1 MEKNSMTY
9 TAIFS
14 FIITF
19 ILVFFLTLTHI
30 STKNRVSEYNRN
42 YEIFS
47 ILKAAGVQL
56 TDQGL
61 QEQFKSI
68 FNLELPI
75 NENMIAKIDG
85 KDILVSK
92 FSGKALW
99 GTVTGIIAMD
109 KDLKTIIGVDIISH
123 NETPGL
129 GGRIEEEWFLKQF
142 KGETINENMIRVVQG
157 TGDGNYNS
165 NDGIV
170 DGIVGATRT
179 SHSIE
184 VMINQKIKSL
194 REEVGNE

>member
-9 TAIFS
+9 TAVFS
-14 FIITF
+14 FVITF
-19 ILVFFLTLTHI
+19 ILVFFLALTHI
-30 STKNRVSEYNRN
+30 VTKNRVSEYKRN
-42 YEIFS
+42 YEISS
-47 ILKAAGVQL
+47 ILKAVGIKPKDREV
-56 TDQGL
+56 
-61 QEQFKSI
+61 QEQFKSV
-68 FNLELPI
+68 FNLELPTDEI
-75 NENMIAKIDG
+75 MTAKIDG

-99 GTVTGIIAMD
+99 GTVNGIIAME
-109 KDLKTIIGVDIISH
+109 KNLKTIKGIDIISH

-142 KGETINENMIRVVQG
+142 QGETINKDKIKVVQG
-157 TGDGNYNS
+157 SGDGNYNS

-194 REEVGNE
+194 REEAGNE

>member
-14 FIITF
+14 FVITF
-19 ILVFFLTLTHI
+19 ILVFLLTLTHLV
-30 STKNRVSEYNRN
+30 TKNRVSEYNRD
-42 YEIFS
+42 YEISS
-47 ILKAAGVQL
+47 ILKAVGVRVEN
-56 TDQGL
+56 GEV

-68 FNLELPI
+68 FNLELPTD
-75 NENMIAKIDG
+75 ETMTAKIDG
-85 KDILVSK
+85 EDILVSK

-99 GTVTGIIAMD
+99 GTVNGIIAMD
-109 KDLKTIIGVDIISH
+109 KDLQIIKGVDIISH

-142 KGETINENMIRVVQG
+142 QGETVNKNTIKVVQG
-157 TGDGNYNS
+157 SGDGNYDS
-165 NDGIV
+165 DDGII

-184 VMINQKIKSL
+184 VMINKKIKSL
-194 REEVGNE
+194 KEEVGNE

>member
-19 ILVFFLTLTHI
+19 ILVFLLTLTYVG
-30 STKNRVSEYNRN
+30 TKDRVSEYNKN
-42 YEIFS
+42 YEIS
-47 ILKAAGVQL
+47 AILKAVGVEPK
-56 TDQGL
+56 DEKI

-68 FNLELPI
+68 FNLDLPVDKT
-75 NENMIAKIDG
+75 MVGKIDG
-85 KDILVSK
+85 EDILVSK

-99 GTVTGIIAMD
+99 GTVTGIIAME
-109 KDLKTIIGVDIISH
+109 KNLKTIKGIDIISH

-129 GGRIEEEWFLKQF
+129 GGRIEDSWFLNQF
-142 KGETINENMIRVVQG
+142 KGETLNKNMIKVVQG
-157 TGDGNYNS
+157 SGSGNYNFD
-165 NDGIV
+165 DGII

-179 SHSIE
+179 SKSIE
-184 VMINQKIKSL
+184 VMINKKIKSL

>member
-1 MEKNSMTY
+1 MEKNSMAY
-9 TAIFS
+9 TAVFS

-19 ILVFFLTLTHI
+19 ILVFFLALTHI
-30 STKNRVSEYNRN
+30 GTKNRVSEYNKN
-42 YEIFS
+42 YEISS
-47 ILKAAGVQL
+47 ILKAIGVKPK
-56 TDQGL
+56 DSGV

-68 FNLELPI
+68 FNLEVPT
-75 NENMIAKIDG
+75 NETMTAKIDG

-99 GTVTGIIAMD
+99 GTVNGFIAMD
-109 KDLKTIIGVDIISH
+109 KNLKTIKGIDIISH

-129 GGRIEEEWFLKQF
+129 GGRIEEEWFLSQF
-142 KGETINENMIRVVQG
+142 KGETIDENMIRVVQG
-157 TGDGNYNS
+157 SGDGNYNS
-165 NDGIV
+165 DDGVI

>member
-9 TAIFS
+9 TAVFS

-19 ILVFFLTLTHI
+19 ILVFFLTLTHLG
-30 STKNRVSEYNRN
+30 TKNRVSQYNRN
-42 YEIFS
+42 YEISS

-56 TDQGL
+56 TDQGV

-68 FNLELPI
+68 FNLELPT
-75 NENMIAKIDG
+75 NETMTAKIDG

-99 GTVTGIIAMD
+99 GTVNGIIAMD
-109 KDLKTIIGVDIISH
+109 KNLKTIIGIDIISH

-129 GGRIEEEWFLKQF
+129 GGRIEEEWFLSQF
-142 KGETINENMIRVVQG
+142 KGEAVSKNNIKVIQG
-157 TGDGNYNS
+157 NGDGNYNS

-194 REEVGNE
+194 REEAGNE

>member
-19 ILVFFLTLTHI
+19 ILVFLLTLTYI
-30 STKNRVSEYNRN
+30 GTKDRVSEYNKN
-42 YEIFS
+42 YEIS
-47 ILKAAGVQL
+47 AILKAIGVKFKDEEVQK
-56 TDQGL
+56 
-61 QEQFKSI
+61 QFKSI
-68 FNLELPI
+68 FNLDLPTNKTMIGKI
-75 NENMIAKIDG
+75 NGE
-85 KDILVSK
+85 DILVSK

-109 KDLKTIIGVDIISH
+109 KNLKTIKGIGIISH

-129 GGRIEEEWFLKQF
+129 GGRIEDSWFLKQF
-142 KGETINENMIRVVQG
+142 RGETINKNMIKVVQG
-157 TGDGNYNS
+157 SGSGNYNF
-165 NDGIV
+165 NDGII

-179 SHSIE
+179 SKSIE

>member
-19 ILVFFLTLTHI
+19 ILVFLLTLTYVG
-30 STKNRVSEYNRN
+30 TKDRVSEYNKN
-42 YEIFS
+42 YEIS
-47 ILKAAGVQL
+47 AILKAVGVEPK
-56 TDQGL
+56 DEES

-68 FNLELPI
+68 FNLDLPVDKT
-75 NENMIAKIDG
+75 MVGKIDG
-85 KDILVSK
+85 EDILVSK

-99 GTVTGIIAMD
+99 GTVTGIIAME
-109 KDLKTIIGVDIISH
+109 KNLKTIKGIDIISH

-129 GGRIEEEWFLKQF
+129 GGRIEDSWFLNQF
-142 KGETINENMIRVVQG
+142 KGETLNKNMIKVVQG
-157 TGDGNYNS
+157 SGSGNYNFD
-165 NDGIV
+165 DGII

-179 SHSIE
+179 SKSIE
-184 VMINQKIKSL
+184 VMINKKIKSL